1 MTSRTNRYRITEAFT
16 VDDLHM
22 PDKKKY
28 YVNKR
33 FDHNAYDRAMY
44 ELQEKLLSLS
54 DHYPDPEGRTAAFAR
69 KIIERSRDSRQGRNH
84 LFSPVSLYILL
95 TCLSELAEGD
105 TRKQIM
111 NLLEF
116 DSIEEMRVYMQEM
129 RKLLSGFAMMRD
141 CK

>member
-1 MTSRTNRYRITEAFT
+1 MTDRTNRYRLTEAFT

-54 DHYPDPEGRTAAFAR
+54 DHYPDPGGRTAAFTR

-95 TCLSELAEGD
+95 TWIRTTQDCLELISAMYEELEH
-105 TRKQIM
+105 RK
-111 NLLEF
+111 NEKNR
-116 DSIEEMRVYMQEM
+116 IEYTL
-129 RKLLSGFAMMRD
+129 K
-141 CK
+141 